1 MQDSW
6 QQWRHATVLK
16 PAIGMRVS
24 LSSHPHTERKRERE
38 IEIEGEQGLNN
49 LVASHL
55 PWRLHHCALW
65 IPVPSEE
72 FQLYFWTQFALPKYF
87 SIQLV
92 FTCRRLRSLFSISL
106 PLPLL
111 FRCLSRSLPCLA
123 ACRLHE
129 RSPHNTHNFLAALC
143 WALLG

>member
-1 MQDSW
+1 
-6 QQWRHATVLK
+6 
-16 PAIGMRVS
+16 MRVS

-38 IEIEGEQGLNN
+38 IEIEGEQGPNN

-87 SIQLV
+87 SIQLL

-106 PLPLL
+106 PHSLSSFAAFLDL
-111 FRCLSRSLPCLA
+111 FPAWQPAGSTNVAHIIHTTFSRHFA
-123 ACRLHE
+123 GH
-129 RSPHNTHNFLAALC
+129 C
-143 WALLG
+143 WGRGRGMR